1 MLFILVGT
9 SLLSFAGCSLVLL
22 SFFSQSGSIS
32 VQLWVIF
39 HWTSSTRDRT
49 IWALILRDLCKLP
62 VFLENSSFEIFFGQK
77 IFQILR
83 KQLLQKTP
91 TSLISISIYILHPL
105 LLSSTQSQ
113 TAGQPWHYCC
123 KSWSWFESCIRQCP
137 LTDSYR
143 ATSRTDCDIL
153 CGYLFIRLCRSSPL

>member
-22 SFFSQSGSIS
+22 SFFSQSAYIS
-32 VQLWVIF
+32 VQLWAIF

-49 IWALILRDLCKLP
+49 IWALILRDICKLP
-62 VFLENSSFEIFFGQK
+62 VVLENSSFEIFFGQK

-91 TSLISISIYILHPL
+91 TSLISISIHILHPL
-105 LLSSTQSQ
+105 LLSSTHSQ
-113 TAGQPWHYCC
+113 TAGQPWHYCWVLHQ
-123 KSWSWFESCIRQCP
+123 SM
-137 LTDSYR
+137 
-143 ATSRTDCDIL
+143 
-153 CGYLFIRLCRSSPL
+153 SSNGQLSSHISHWLWHFMWLLVHQAVP

>member
-9 SLLSFAGCSLVLL
+9 SLLSFVHLSATLGNISLDILNTWPNHL
-22 SFFSQSGSIS
+22 SPNFS
-32 VQLWVIF
+32 
-39 HWTSSTRDRT
+39 
-49 IWALILRDLCKLP
+49 KLP

-123 KSWSWFESCIRQCP
+123 KSWSWFESCLSQCP